1 MNEHGTLL
9 IVEDEPLILKL
20 TASFLRRLG
29 YEVLTADS
37 AEAAMPELAATQVDA
52 CVVDV
57 YLPGKRGPELIA
69 DIRRDHPSVV
79 CIAVSGE
86 PDANMAVDCYNA
98 GATAY
103 FPKPIAE
110 SPKLHQA
117 LRDAVAEAR
126 RRRAGVG
133 VQRTA
138 PVHASKI
145 VGMSW
150 TLDELRASI
159 SDYADSTATIM
170 IHGETGTGKYVVA
183 EEIHALSQRSGQFV
197 TLDCTQL
204 KSGGDPN
211 MLASMLFGHERGAFH
226 GADRM
231 REGLFEV
238 AANGTVLLDEIGEL
252 PREVQDRL
260 LVVLESREFTR
271 VGGNRPIKMTAR
283 VLTATHR
290 NLEAMVRD
298 GLFREDLYYRL
309 SVMTVR
315 VPALRDR
322 PEDIPLLTY
331 HFVKKFNDEDRR
343 AVRTVAADA
352 LECLMRYPWPGNV
365 RELRNI
371 IQAGVVRTRGE
382 VLVRDVLP
390 QHVRDARPREDRA
403 TTHTSPTDELF
414 NKPYA
419 EAKEAMVDQ
428 FTTAYLRHCLARAG
442 GNVTRAA
449 DLAGV
454 ARPNFRRLM
463 TRHEVEW
470 THDLE
475 TRRD

>member
-1 MNEHGTLL
+1 MAEHGTLL

-29 YEVLTADS
+29 YEVITSES
-37 AEAAMPELAATQVDA
+37 AESAMPELAAAPIDV

-69 DIRRDHPSVV
+69 DIRREHPSVV

-86 PDANMAVDCYNA
+86 PDANMAVDCFNA
-98 GATAY
+98 GAAAY

-133 VQRTA
+133 QHRAA
-138 PVHASKI
+138 PAPTTRI

-150 TLDELRASI
+150 TLDELREQIA
-159 SDYADSTATIM
+159 DYADSSATIM

-183 EEIHALSQRSGQFV
+183 EEIHALSKRPGQLV

-238 AANGTVLLDEIGEL
+238 AGAGTVLLDEIGEL

-271 VGGNRPIKMTAR
+271 VGGNRPIKMQAR

-290 NLEAMVRD
+290 DLEQMVRD
-298 GLFREDLYYRL
+298 NQFREDLFYRL

-331 HFVKKFNDEDRR
+331 HFIKKYNEEDRR
-343 AVRTVAADA
+343 AVRTVAPDA

-382 VLVRDVLP
+382 TLTREVLP
-390 QHVRDARPREDRA
+390 PTIREYRGRDDGPKGLPAQ
-403 TTHTSPTDELF
+403 TDELF
-414 NKPYA
+414 GLPYA
-419 EAKEAMVDQ
+419 DAKDRVIEQ
-428 FTTAYLRHCLARAG
+428 FTTAYLRYCLGRAG

-449 DLAGV
+449 DMAGV

-463 TRHEVEW
+463 TRHAVEW
-470 THDLE
+470 THDID
-475 TRRD
+475 TQRR